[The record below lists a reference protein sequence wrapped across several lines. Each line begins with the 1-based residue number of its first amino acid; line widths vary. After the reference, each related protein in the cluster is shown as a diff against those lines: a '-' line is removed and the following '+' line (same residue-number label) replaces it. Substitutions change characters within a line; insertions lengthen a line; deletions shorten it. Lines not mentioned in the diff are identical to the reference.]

1 MGNTGP
7 EKESWFEPAELEI
20 YVKDTAYL
28 SMDLSVSALR
38 GERSKVSILG
48 QHAREQNLLTN
59 CRKAL
64 EASRA
69 ADVYVVHVRHTFRPG
84 YPEYGEQASPFW
96 KRVRESGAYIDGT
109 PGTEIC
115 EEVAPKATEP
125 LITKNTVD
133 PFIYSDLDKILRVRG
148 IKYIVLTGIATSNVI
163 EGTVRAG
170 SDRGYVPI
178 VLEDCVADYT
188 KEMHRFQIEH
198 LLPMHSIISN
208 SAKYIEALWLATK

>member
-1 MGNTGP
+1 MDNMGP
-7 EKESWFEPAELEI
+7 EKENWFEPVELEI
-20 YVKDTAYL
+20 DVKNTAYL

-38 GERSKVSILG
+38 GERSKMSSLG
-48 QHAREQNLLTN
+48 KHAREQNLLIN
-59 CRKAL
+59 CQKAL
-64 EASRA
+64 KASRA
-69 ADVYVVHVRHTFRPG
+69 AGVYVVHVRHAFRPG
-84 YPEYGEQASPFW
+84 YPEYGEQTSPFW

-109 PGTEIC
+109 PDTEIC
-115 EEVAPKATEP
+115 EEVVPKVTEP
-125 LITKNTVD
+125 LITKRTVD

-178 VLEDCVADYT
+178 VLEDCVADYNE
-188 KEMHRFQIEH
+188 EMHRFQIKH

-208 SAKYIEALWLATK
+208 STKYIEALQRVTK